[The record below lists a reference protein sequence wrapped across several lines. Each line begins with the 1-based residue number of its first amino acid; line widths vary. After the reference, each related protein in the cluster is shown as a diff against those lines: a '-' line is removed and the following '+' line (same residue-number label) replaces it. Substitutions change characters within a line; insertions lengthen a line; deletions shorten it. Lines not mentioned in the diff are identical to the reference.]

1 MVSELSRRILFAVI
15 AAPAGIAFIY
25 LGGPFLTTLLSVI
38 AALGAWEF
46 CRIARASGAEPFDAV
61 AIAASAAVPL
71 AVYGVHL
78 RLLAPTW
85 THVLVAILAVF
96 TATVFMRGTTG
107 RPLLAAA
114 TTVFCVAYVG
124 SIAYVYE
131 LRFDDYVVS
140 AVGGTVLVMFPILL
154 TWATDIGAYAFGR
167 LFGSHKLMPS
177 VSPGKTIEGAL
188 GGLLLSIVIGW
199 LYVRFLL
206 HPLAQLAMLPLAT
219 IVFASSI
226 SIVAQIGDLAESL
239 LKREAGVKDSSTII
253 PGHGGVLDRF
263 DSLLFVLPVAALLLH
278 SLLIAA
284 PV

>member
-1 MVSELSRRILFAVI
+1 MSELSRRILFAVI
-15 AAPAGIAFIY
+15 AAPAGIAIVY
-25 LGGPFLTTLLSVI
+25 LGGPLLTTLLSVI

-46 CRIARASGAEPFDAV
+46 CRIARASGAQPFDAV
-61 AIAASAAVPL
+61 AIIASAAVPL

-96 TATVFMRGTTG
+96 GATIFLRGIGG
-107 RPLLAAA
+107 RPVLAAA
-114 TTVFCVAYVG
+114 TTIFCVAYVG
-124 SIAYVYE
+124 LIAYVYD

-140 AVGGTVLVMFPILL
+140 ARGGTVLVMFPILL
-154 TWATDIGAYAFGR
+154 TWATDVGAYAVGR

-188 GGLLLSIVIGW
+188 GGLLLSVVIGW

-206 HPLAQLAMLPLAT
+206 HPLAQLALLPVAT
-219 IVFASSI
+219 IVFALCI
-226 SIVAQIGDLAESL
+226 SVVAQIGDLAESL
-239 LKREAGVKDSSTII
+239 LKREAGVKNSSTLI

-278 SLLIAA
+278 ALLI
-284 PV
+284 PVPV